1 MVQGGAPVIG
11 WETGTP
17 KRAGIYLAQVR
28 DDLTGRKYPE
38 ILRAKPVANW
48 PGEILWERERDRA
61 PLYDDETVVCW
72 VEMEEA
78 TGP

>member
-1 MVQGGAPVIG
+1 MIG

-17 KRAGIYLAQVR
+17 KRAGIYLAIIQ

-38 ILRAKPVANW
+38 IVRAKPVANW
-48 PGEILWERERDRA
+48 PGEIIWERERDRA
-61 PLYDDETVVCW
+61 PLYDDERVLSW

-78 TGP
+78 QGP

>member
-17 KRAGIYLAQVR
+17 KKAGIYLAIIQ

-38 ILRAKPVANW
+38 IVRAKPVANW